1 MKNELTNEQAKKLLK
16 AIFEGKDEKLET
28 AGDDEPEN
36 DNYPE
41 TISEKV
47 DYAEY
52 VITRSLENIGRTI
65 HRLSRLNHLLKISG
79 VPDIITCNELRM
91 ALEPLLIVENDIK
104 DIAEMLTEAYKET
117 KPKEQTDEH

>member
-1 MKNELTNEQAKKLLK
+1 MKNEITNEQAKKLLK
-16 AIFEGKDEKLET
+16 AIFAEPKEELSEAGEGELES
-28 AGDDEPEN
+28 

-52 VITRSLENIGRTI
+52 VITHSLENIGRTI

-79 VPDIITCNELRM
+79 VPDIITRNELRM
-91 ALEPLLIVENDIK
+91 ALEPLLFVENDIK
-104 DIAEMLTEAYKET
+104 DITEMLLGVYKGL
-117 KPKEQTDEH
+117 KEQKEV